1 MRKFV
6 FSMVLSIIM
15 TLSSVIV
22 IFLLQAPLLTLIY
35 YGFISETNTSIIVAN
50 IINSIVNTDSVTIL
64 VMISQIVLTVLFVS
78 VLFVFIS
85 KIIHVFLKNEKLI
98 KPYYIIFFF
107 ITLIVPVFLI
117 FMSILFQV
125 KLSVL
130 TLIVEIV
137 FAVLNTVLI
146 LLAKKM
152 LPETTETEYRKILF
166 TGILL

>member
-1 MRKFV
+1 
-6 FSMVLSIIM
+6 
-15 TLSSVIV
+15 
-22 IFLLQAPLLTLIY
+22 
-35 YGFISETNTSIIVAN
+35 
-50 IINSIVNTDSVTIL
+50 
-64 VMISQIVLTVLFVS
+64 
-78 VLFVFIS
+78 
-85 KIIHVFLKNEKLI
+85 
-98 KPYYIIFFF
+98 
-107 ITLIVPVFLI
+107 
-117 FMSILFQV
+117 MSILFQV